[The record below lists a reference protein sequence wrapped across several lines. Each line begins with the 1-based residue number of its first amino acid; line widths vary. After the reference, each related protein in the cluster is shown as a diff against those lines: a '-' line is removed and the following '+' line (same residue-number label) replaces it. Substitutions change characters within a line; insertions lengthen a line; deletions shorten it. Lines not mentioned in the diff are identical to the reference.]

1 MAGLAERIQR
11 QLWQDLD
18 HRYFSGVEV
27 IREISRRR
35 GVPAGSFAGIV
46 FASAREQGRDQ
57 AFQQG
62 DVGANWLGRTV
73 CAVSQTPQ
81 VLLDH
86 QVYEDRGALSY
97 KWDAVEAMFPPG
109 VVDEMVAAYGR
120 LLHALAD
127 DDRSWERTDLDLLPA
142 AQAELIARAN
152 DTAGPLPDEHLFT
165 AIVEHARRY
174 PDRPAVF
181 AGDRVLTYGALY
193 RHACRLRRRLRDLR
207 APPNPPP
214 AAALDQSVAPV
225 I

>member
-97 KWDAVEAMFPPG
+97 KWDAVEAMFPPR
-109 VVDEMVAAYGR
+109 VVDEMVAAYGGVR
-120 LLHALAD
+120 RAGAGGGG
-127 DDRSWERTDLDLLPA
+127 
-142 AQAELIARAN
+142 ARAGGRG
-152 DTAGPLPDEHLFT
+152 AGGAGGAGGGGRGGGGGGAGAGGGGGGGAAPRAPG
-165 AIVEHARRY
+165 AAPPAGAGAGRPAPRRPPPCGGGAARR
-174 PDRPAVF
+174 PE
-181 AGDRVLTYGALY
+181 
-193 RHACRLRRRLRDLR
+193 
-207 APPNPPP
+207 
-214 AAALDQSVAPV
+214 
-225 I
+225 